1 MSLVDSATLRVMAGA
16 AMISFAPVFVRL
28 VEVTPTASAFY
39 RTFLGGIILV
49 AWVAFAR
56 SARVPRSRGA
66 VVALVAAGL
75 LFAGDLA
82 VWHRSIW
89 YVGPGLATL
98 LANFQVLILAVVGV
112 VALGERARW
121 QLVAA
126 IPMALAGLALIVG
139 LDWSGLP
146 SDYRWGLGFGLLTA
160 VFYSAYILSLRRAR
174 RLGAGGSAASDLV
187 LVSFVS
193 AAALGL
199 GAAGSGESLAV
210 PTPMDGLL
218 LVAYAL
224 VAQVLGW
231 ILISGGLPRVPASR
245 VGLILL
251 TQPTLAFVWD
261 VLIFSR
267 PFTGREALG
276 AALAIV
282 AIGLGSQPGRSAD
295 QGQSAGRDADRE

>member
-1 MSLVDSATLRVMAGA
+1 MAGA
-16 AMISFAPVFVRL
+16 VMISFAPVFVRL
-28 VEVTPTASAFY
+28 VDVSPTASAFY

-49 AWVAFAR
+49 AWVAMAR
-56 SARVPRSRGA
+56 SGAGPRSRGA
-66 VVALVAAGL
+66 VFALVAAGL

-112 VALGERARW
+112 IALKERARW
-121 QLVAA
+121 QLLVA
-126 IPMALAGLALIVG
+126 IPMALAGLGLIVG
-139 LDWSGLP
+139 FDWSTLP
-146 SDYRWGLGFGLLTA
+146 GDYRWGVAFGLLTA
-160 VFYSAYILSLRRAR
+160 VFYSAYILALRRAR
-174 RLGAGGSAASDLV
+174 RLGAGGSPAADLV

-193 AAALGL
+193 AAALGV
-199 GAAGSGESLAV
+199 GAAGTGESLAV
-210 PTPMDGLL
+210 PTLRDGGLL
-218 LVAYAL
+218 AAYAL
-224 VAQVLGW
+224 VAQVMGW

-267 PFTGREALG
+267 PFTAREAAG

-282 AIGLGSQPGRSAD
+282 AIGLGAQAGRSAQHSEGPGDDLDGQPGRP
-295 QGQSAGRDADRE
+295 E